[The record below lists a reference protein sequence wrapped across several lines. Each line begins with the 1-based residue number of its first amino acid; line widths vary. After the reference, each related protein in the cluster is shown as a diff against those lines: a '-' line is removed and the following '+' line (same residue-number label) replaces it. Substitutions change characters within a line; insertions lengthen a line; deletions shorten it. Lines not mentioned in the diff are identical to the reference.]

1 MAIPKEFTESIAT
14 PRGLKAN
21 KNYTK
26 FYYRFK
32 IEGRE
37 FTKKIDYSKKQW
49 DKSDRKKYAIAEA
62 IQFKDDKTTELL
74 NPFNPDTTVDFIAD
88 AYFTKKCGVTK
99 WHKERRRL
107 YELHIQPYIGKKKA
121 SLIREHDIDSIT
133 TEMREESI
141 PNYSPKK
148 VGAVA
153 KSLSD
158 RTVEK
163 IILQILTPILKY
175 AVSNGAME
183 KLPTINTGSTT
194 KQRQRKKK
202 VKDGSKKLALLHK
215 AIMSRYADDAYYRTL
230 FLFALNGRRWNEIKT
245 LTWEC
250 INLEDNTYTIYA
262 EHNKIGEDQEYA
274 LPPIVRKSLLQIN
287 DNRTGL
293 VFKPHRGGEEL
304 YPPKKQLEKLKRDT
318 GIQDLTMHYFRHIFV
333 TALGELGTEA
343 TVMSAALGHTDS
355 RTLEKHYLTINHTI
369 SSGKAN
375 AKMEQIL
382 NVAETSAP
390 KTKTMQPS
398 NKAKNILDGEII
410 EPTKS
415 KTDIKLEALKKEQAK
430 LFKQFDDILNVV
442 DVGVIDE

>member
-1 MAIPKEFTESIAT
+1 MAIPKEFTESMPT

-21 KNYTK
+21 KSYTK

-37 FTKKIDYSKKQW
+37 FTKSLDYSKKAW
-49 DKSDRKKYAIAEA
+49 DKADRKKNAIQWA
-62 IQFKDDKTTELL
+62 IQFKDDKTTEML

-88 AYFTKKCGVTK
+88 AYFTKKCSATK

-121 SLIREHDIDSIT
+121 SRVLEYDIDSIT
-133 TEMREESI
+133 TEMRKVSL
-141 PNYSPKK
+141 PKYSDKK

-158 RTVEK
+158 RSVEK
-163 IILQILTPILKY
+163 ILLQILKPILMY
-175 AVSNGAME
+175 AQSNGAIS

-202 VKDGSKKLALLHK
+202 VKDGSKKLALLYK
-215 AIMSRYADDAYYRTL
+215 AIMTRYADDAYYRTL

-250 INLEDNTYTIYA
+250 VNLDKNTYIILA
-262 EHNKIGEDQEYA
+262 EHNKIREEQEYT
-274 LPPIVRKSLLQIN
+274 LSNMIRTSLLQIE

-293 VFKPHRGGEEL
+293 IFKPHRGGKEL
-304 YPPKKQLEKLKRDT
+304 HSPKKQLQKLREDT
-318 GIQDLTMHYFRHIFV
+318 GIQDLTMHYFRHILV
-333 TALGELGTEA
+333 TAMGETGTEA
-343 TVMSAALGHTDS
+343 TVMSASLGHTDS
-355 RTLEKHYLTINHTI
+355 RTLEKHYLSINHTI

-382 NVAETSAP
+382 DAE
-390 KTKTMQPS
+390 
-398 NKAKNILDGEII
+398 
-410 EPTKS
+410 
-415 KTDIKLEALKKEQAK
+415 
-430 LFKQFDDILNVV
+430 VV
-442 DVGVIDE
+442 DEN